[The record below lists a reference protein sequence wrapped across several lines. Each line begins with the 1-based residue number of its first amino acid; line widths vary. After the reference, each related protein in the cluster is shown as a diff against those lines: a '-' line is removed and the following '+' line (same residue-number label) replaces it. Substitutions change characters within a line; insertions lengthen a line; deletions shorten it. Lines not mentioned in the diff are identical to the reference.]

1 MKRLVAISLLVAV
14 SAFGSCY
21 DFSVNS
27 PECIYEEIQSWPT
40 YSNGEQFY
48 VGSTVCK
55 GYIKTLERYNYIK
68 QGIPM
73 EFSAHRKACRTVE
86 KIEKKKRGENVCC
99 ARLYEA
105 GTPRYKECLASDYGY
120 CSTVVFYF
128 VTYSRDLV
136 EDAEFTERSKSWKLQ
151 DDPNIVM
158 IGDSVDVF
166 RDDGTLKYR
175 GYISIQKD
183 GSVSEPVR
191 TSGFCY
197 DRKSGKPTRRV
208 NNVSLCK

>member
-1 MKRLVAISLLVAV
+1 MKRLVAISLLAAV
-14 SAFGSCY
+14 SAFGYCF

-27 PECIYEEIQSWPT
+27 PGCIHDERQSWPT
-40 YSNGEQFY
+40 YSNGEPYY
-48 VGSTVCK
+48 VGSTVCI
-55 GYIKTLERYNYIK
+55 GYLNQAETFKHMK

-73 EFSAHRKACRTVE
+73 EFSAHRKACRKVE
-86 KIEKKKRGENVCC
+86 KIEEKKSGNPPCC
-99 ARLYEA
+99 AGIYTV
-105 GTPRYKECLASDYGY
+105 GTSAYRDCLESSHGY
-120 CSTVVFYF
+120 CSTK
-128 VTYSRDLV
+128 VTYHIEFSRELV
-136 EDAEFTERSKSWKLQ
+136 EDVSFEQSTMSWHLQ
-151 DDPNIVM
+151 DDPNVVM

-175 GYISIQKD
+175 GFISIKESGLVD
-183 GSVSEPVR
+183 EPVR